1 MANTGNRDSL
11 ELNEESA
18 STRQGTRFK
27 SPITQELEGGEI
39 TLVELTCYGSAP
51 EEHWTEL
58 AKDSQDEDFVMKE
71 EIFSEVRLMD
81 VRLSEKIAEGGQA
94 NVFFASCEKFSTPLV
109 LKSLKYGQVDLLK
122 LRRRMDKVMR
132 LVTERSSAICRVM
145 AVGKDNLGKVW
156 ILMERMGGDLRNLI
170 DHGVRYVGYVG
181 DGRMHY
187 VKDGQMPFDYIDTIK
202 MMMDIARGMEDLH
215 SCGLIHRDLKAAN
228 ILVTLLS
235 LNPRHGEVIG
245 LEQDLESLYFYVKV
259 GDYESSD
266 GIAGTGFWR
275 PPEVLQALKDG
286 TEPVWSCE
294 GDVYSF
300 AMLCYE
306 LLTGRIP
313 FGEHR
318 LSDYDVVLS
327 GQRPEL
333 PAHVNSGMR
342 NLLHFCWQT
351 EPQKRPGWTAIIEY
365 LKDEFQLHQ
374 PSVRN
379 PRLYRRLKRIP
390 EVERPSMESS
400 TDIEDP
406 CVGLSSTE
414 LLASSSMKFRPQI
427 EDQSAGSSSTGLREM
442 EGLGQ
447 GLIKCHGHKWDV
459 ISALGRFIPGRVP
472 PKLVAPCQVE
482 TLDQASAQRASN
494 LLNELFSIRADPQKV
509 ITFLEKLIAVLQ
521 KRVVGKLAAIWEEGG
536 AKRVITFSKEQVQK
550 TRATKVAVFWEA
562 SANRGITIA
571 TLLEELSEV
580 PKKRKAMEAAIFSQT
595 EKLIKAFQAAV
606 KQDIALESS
615 SPVDLATD
623 KAELAYRNLAS
634 RGTRPTNVQLAF
646 DVWRIE
652 NPVAFAS
659 WQEARRGESA
669 RKAASE
675 AWQVAKETLKQV
687 EKVLV
692 EKLVFELKLDF
703 LAGMLKHD
711 SKGDM
716 DNNWWDSEANMDDY
730 CCKLQHS
737 CQCPSWMQSIGA
749 WRGERNLL
757 SSRPENFEEM
767 ARIIEEAT
775 HTSPSLE
782 IVLGGW
788 KSVGQDRGLQNPGI
802 LQQLI
807 LIALVQ
813 DRITSDKLFFLFFI
827 FFFFFCP
834 ATFYVLSVR
843 FSFSIFLMT
852 LFSTLFPLSCVL
864 VLVLRLLVLWRKYVR
879 RLRV

>member
-1 MANTGNRDSL
+1 MANTGNRDSV

-27 SPITQELEGGEI
+27 SPITQEFQELEGGEI

-58 AKDSQDEDFVMKE
+58 AKDSQDEDFVME
-71 EIFSEVRLMD
+71 EESFSEVRLMD
-81 VRLSEKIAEGGQA
+81 LHLSEKIAEGGQA
-94 NVFFASCEKFSTPLV
+94 NVFFAYCERFSTPLV
-109 LKSLKYGQVDLLK
+109 VKRLKYGQVDLLT

-132 LVTERSSAICRVM
+132 LVRERSSAICKVM
-145 AVGKDNLGKVW
+145 AVGKDSLGKVW

-181 DGRMHY
+181 NGQMHY

-286 TEPVWSCE
+286 TKPVWSCE

-333 PAHVNSGMR
+333 PAHVNSRMR
-342 NLLHFCWQT
+342 NLLHCCWQT
-351 EPQKRPGWTAIIEY
+351 EPQKRPGWTAIIES

-379 PRLYRRLKRIP
+379 LRLYRRLKPIP

-400 TDIEDP
+400 TDIEDQY
-406 CVGLSSTE
+406 VGLSSTE
-414 LLASSSMKFRPQI
+414 LLASSSMKFRPEI

-447 GLIKCHGHKWDV
+447 GHIKCHGHKWGV
-459 ISALGRFIPGRVP
+459 SGLGRFIPGRGP
-472 PKLVAPCQVE
+472 PKLVAPRQVE
-482 TLDQASAQRASN
+482 TLHQASAQRASN
-494 LLNELFSIRADPQKV
+494 LLNELFGIRGDPEKV
-509 ITFLEKLIAVLQ
+509 ITSLEKLIAVLQ
-521 KRVVGKLAAIWEEGG
+521 KRVVGKLAAIWKEGG
-536 AKRVITFSKEQVQK
+536 AKRVITFSKEPVMK
-550 TRATKVAVFWEA
+550 TRATKVAVFWEV
-562 SANRGITIA
+562 SANSGITID
-571 TLLEELSEV
+571 TLLKELSKV

-595 EKLIKAFQAAV
+595 KKLRKAFQAAV
-606 KQDIALESS
+606 EQDIALESS
-615 SPVDLATD
+615 SPVGLATV
-623 KAELAYRNLAS
+623 KAWRAYNNPW
-634 RGTRPTNVQLAF
+634 RGTRPTPVQFTLDF
-646 DVWRIE
+646 WRSE

-669 RKAASE
+669 RKAASK

-687 EKVLV
+687 EKILV

-730 CCKLQHS
+730 CSKFQTEHS
-737 CQCPSWMQSIGA
+737 CQCPLWMQVIGA
-749 WRGERNLL
+749 WREGRNILPIPPESFGE
-757 SSRPENFEEM
+757 M
-767 ARIIEEAT
+767 VKIIEEAT

-788 KSVGQDRGLQNPGI
+788 KSVGQDKGLVKPGI
-802 LQQLI
+802 LQPLI
-807 LIALVQ
+807 LRAFMPDI
-813 DRITSDKLFFLFFI
+813 IFPCKLFLLFLFINVCIVSFE
-827 FFFFFCP
+827 
-834 ATFYVLSVR
+834 VL
-843 FSFSIFLMT
+843 F
-852 LFSTLFPLSCVL
+852 
-864 VLVLRLLVLWRKYVR
+864 LVLWKKVFGRM
-879 RLRV
+879 RV

>member
-1 MANTGNRDSL
+1 MGNTGNRDSL

-18 STRQGTRFK
+18 STREGTRFK
-27 SPITQELEGGEI
+27 SPITQEFQELEGEEI
-39 TLVELTCYGSAP
+39 TPVELTCYGSAP

-58 AKDSQDEDFVMKE
+58 AKDPQDEDFVME
-71 EIFSEVRLMD
+71 EESFSEVRLMD
-81 VRLSEKIAEGGQA
+81 LRLSEKIAEGGQA
-94 NVFFASCEKFSTPLV
+94 NVFFADCEKISTPV
-109 LKSLKYGQVDLLK
+109 VVKRLKYGQVDLLK
-122 LRRRMDKVMR
+122 LRRQMDKAMR
-132 LVTERSSAICRVM
+132 LVRERSSAICRVM

-170 DHGVRYVGYVG
+170 DHGVRYAGYVG

-187 VKDGQMPFDYIDTIK
+187 VKDGEMPFDYSDTIK

-215 SCGLIHRDLKAAN
+215 SCGLIHRDLKASN
-228 ILVTLLS
+228 ILVTPLC
-235 LNPRHGEVIG
+235 LNPRQGEVIG

-286 TEPVWSCE
+286 TKPVWSCE

-333 PAHVNSGMR
+333 PAHVNCWMR
-342 NLLHFCWQT
+342 NLLHCCWQT

-400 TDIEDP
+400 TDIED
-406 CVGLSSTE
+406 
-414 LLASSSMKFRPQI
+414 
-427 EDQSAGSSSTGLREM
+427 QSAGSSSTGLLASSMEFCQDIESQNARSSSTGLGEM

-447 GLIKCHGHKWDV
+447 GRIKCDGQKWDV
-459 ISALGRFIPGRVP
+459 SGLGRFIPDQEL
-472 PKLVAPCQVE
+472 PKLAAPCQVE

-494 LLNELFSIRADPQKV
+494 LLNELVSGYTIRGGPQKV

-536 AKRVITFSKEQVQK
+536 AKRVITFSKERVQK
-550 TRATKVAVFWEA
+550 TRATKVAVFWEV
-562 SANRGITIA
+562 SANRGITVA
-571 TLLEELSEV
+571 TLLKELFEV
-580 PKKRKAMEAAIFSQT
+580 PKKRKAMEAAIFSQA
-595 EKLIKAFQAAV
+595 EKFFEAFQAAV
-606 KQDIALESS
+606 KQDAALESWSALS
-615 SPVDLATD
+615 SATFEAWPPD
-623 KAELAYRNLAS
+623 CNLAS
-634 RGTRPTNVQLAF
+634 VCRIPSLVQFAL
-646 DVWRIE
+646 DVWRSE

-669 RKAASE
+669 RKAASK

-692 EKLVFELKLDF
+692 DKLVFELKLDF

-716 DNNWWDSEANMDDY
+716 DNNWWDLEAKMDDY
-730 CCKLQHS
+730 CCKFQTEHS
-737 CQCPSWMQSIGA
+737 CQCPPLWMQIIGA
-749 WRGERNLL
+749 GSERRNILTEKFGEM
-757 SSRPENFEEM
+757 ENFGAM
-767 ARIIEEAT
+767 VRIIEEAT

-782 IVLGGW
+782 SVLGGW
-788 KSVGQDRGLQNPGI
+788 KSVGQDRGLLESRIESELISIMVGTRGPGP
-802 LQQLI
+802 
-807 LIALVQ
+807 
-813 DRITSDKLFFLFFI
+813 K
-827 FFFFFCP
+827 
-834 ATFYVLSVR
+834 
-843 FSFSIFLMT
+843 
-852 LFSTLFPLSCVL
+852 CV
-864 VLVLRLLVLWRKYVR
+864 
-879 RLRV
+879 